1 MDFLNSEYWNK
12 RYKESDTPWDIGA
25 PSTPLIEFAK
35 TIENKALHIL
45 IPGAGKAY
53 EAVFLHKAG
62 FENVLVCDWA
72 ETSFDFLKKE
82 APDFPRQNMLECD
95 FFAMNLKVDLI
106 LEQTFFCA
114 IDPAQRWRYAQ
125 KSFELL
131 NSGGRLAGVLFASH
145 FEKPGPPFGGDAAE
159 YRRIFEEFFIIQK
172 LEPAYNSIAPRA
184 GNELFIELLKA

>member
-1 MDFLNSEYWNK
+1 PASRQLTVKF
-12 RYKESDTPWDIGA
+12 GA
-25 PSTPLIEFAK
+25 SGYFQVKQFSLAAK
-35 TIENKALHIL
+35 DADRSM
-45 IPGAGKAY
+45 AA
-53 EAVFLHKAG
+53 
-62 FENVLVCDWA
+62 D
-72 ETSFDFLKKE
+72 
-82 APDFPRQNMLECD
+82 
-95 FFAMNLKVDLI
+95 KVDLI

-114 IDPAQRWRYAQ
+114 IDPAQRRRYAQ

-145 FEKPGPPFGGDAAE
+145 FEKPGPPFGGGAAE